1 MERGRLLRV
10 LAPLV
15 LSVGVDVVFVACEGT
30 QENVL
35 GAGAG
40 AFPFFI
46 LRLAWFETSL
56 ACVSSCPNAVTLALT
71 AVP

>member
-1 MERGRLLRV
+1 MEGGRLLRV

-30 QENVL
+30 QESVL

-46 LRLAWFETSL
+46 LRLAC
-56 ACVSSCPNAVTLALT
+56 ASSCPNAVTLALT